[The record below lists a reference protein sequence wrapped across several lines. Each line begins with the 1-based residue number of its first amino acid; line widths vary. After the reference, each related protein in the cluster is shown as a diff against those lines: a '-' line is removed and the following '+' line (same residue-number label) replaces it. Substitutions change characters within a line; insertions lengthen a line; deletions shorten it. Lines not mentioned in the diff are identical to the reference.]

1 MLFRTIKSHL
11 NKNKMKK
18 IYTLAAAAL
27 LSVSAIAQGPFWT
40 STSFKGAFPVTDGL
54 SGITSNNWTAGWTN
68 FDPQIAVYPAP
79 TQTISGSITS
89 QTWSPSNT
97 YLLSG
102 TVAVASGNTLTILP
116 GTVIRGDKNSKA
128 CLIITKGAQ
137 INAVGTVTN
146 PIVFTSN
153 ESSRNPADWGGVVIL
168 GNGIV
173 NTPCSTCGTSPNTNN
188 IEGFATVFPEIAY
201 GGNNNTESSG
211 TMSYCRIEFAGVA
224 LSGTPN
230 SELNSL
236 TMGGV
241 GSGTQIDHIQVSFG
255 GDDGFEWFGGAVDAK
270 YLVSFR
276 TLDDDFD
283 TDYGHS
289 GRVQFGLIVRDKDIS
304 DAAGDSNG
312 FESDNSGGTGLNRL
326 PITKT
331 IFSNITSIGPKRD
344 GTVGLPVGEKFERG
358 IFTRRNTAIS
368 IHNSIIVGWEKG
380 WHVSG
385 APTFDNYNAN
395 PNMDSL
401 GLVQNTLIASNLFP
415 KFVHDAGGANATW
428 YNAYAGL
435 AGIDTTKT
443 VAQIAFVNAFPTELY
458 DPSDFRLLAASSAS
472 TGASFSGPQFAG
484 QVTGIEKLT
493 NGVINSFVLYPNP
506 ATASTTISFSIAE
519 KNKVSVNVYDVL
531 GALVSTLTQSND
543 FEKGNNTISLNTAN
557 LASGIYYI
565 SLDINGSKETKK
577 LIINK

>member
-1 MLFRTIKSHL
+1 
-11 NKNKMKK
+11 MKK
-18 IYTLAAAAL
+18 IYTLATAAL
-27 LSVSAIAQGPFWT
+27 LSVTAIAQTPFWT
-40 STSFKGAFPVTDGL
+40 STSYKGAFPITDGL
-54 SGITSNNWTAGWTN
+54 TGTTSNDWTAGWAN
-68 FDPQIAVYPAP
+68 FDPQIAVYPAT
-79 TQTISGSITS
+79 TQTITGSITS

-102 TVAVASGNTLTILP
+102 NVSVATGNTLTILP

-137 INAVGTVTN
+137 INAQGTVTN

-153 ESSRNPADWGGVVIL
+153 ESNRNPADWGGIVIL
-168 GNGIV
+168 GNGII
-173 NTPCSTCGTSPNTNN
+173 NTPCSTCPTSPNSNF
-188 IEGFATVFPEIAY
+188 IEGFATQLPETAY

-224 LSGTPN
+224 LSTTPN
-230 SELNSL
+230 SELNGL

-241 GSGTQIDHIQVSFG
+241 GSGTKIDHIQVSFG
-255 GDDGFEWFGGAVDAK
+255 GDDAFEWFGGAVDAK
-270 YLVSFR
+270 YLIAFR
-276 TLDDDFD
+276 GLDDDFD
-283 TDYGHS
+283 TDYGYA
-289 GRVQFGLIVRDKDIS
+289 GRIQFGLVVRDKDIS

-326 PITKT
+326 PITKA
-331 IFSNITSIGPKRD
+331 IFSNMTVIGPKRD
-344 GTVGLPVGEKFERG
+344 GTVALPVGEKFERG

-395 PNMDSL
+395 MNMDSL

-428 YNAYAGL
+428 YNAYAGINS
-435 AGIDTTKT
+435 IDTTKT

-458 DPSDFRLLAASSAS
+458 DPTDFRLQAGSVVA
-472 TGASFSGPQFAG
+472 TGAGFTNPQFAG
-484 QVTGIEKLT
+484 QVNGIEKLT
-493 NGVINSFVLYPNP
+493 NGVISSFVLYPNP
-506 ATASTTISFSIAE
+506 ATANTTISFSIAE
-519 KNKVSVNVYDVL
+519 KNKVSVNVYDIL
-531 GALVSTLTQSND
+531 GNLVSTLSQSND

>member
-1 MLFRTIKSHL
+1 
-11 NKNKMKK
+11 
-18 IYTLAAAAL
+18 
-27 LSVSAIAQGPFWT
+27 
-40 STSFKGAFPVTDGL
+40 
-54 SGITSNNWTAGWTN
+54 
-68 FDPQIAVYPAP
+68 
-79 TQTISGSITS
+79 
-89 QTWSPSNT
+89 
-97 YLLSG
+97 
-102 TVAVASGNTLTILP
+102 
-116 GTVIRGDKNSKA
+116 
-128 CLIITKGAQ
+128 
-137 INAVGTVTN
+137 
-146 PIVFTSN
+146 
-153 ESSRNPADWGGVVIL
+153 
-168 GNGIV
+168 
-173 NTPCSTCGTSPNTNN
+173 
-188 IEGFATVFPEIAY
+188 
-201 GGNNNTESSG
+201 
-211 TMSYCRIEFAGVA
+211 
-224 LSGTPN
+224 
-230 SELNSL
+230 
-236 TMGGV
+236 MGGV

-304 DAAGDSNG
+304 DVAGDSNG

-472 TGASFSGPQFAG
+472 TGASFGGPQFAG
-484 QVTGIEKLT
+484 QVTGINNLT
-493 NGVINSFVLYPNP
+493 NGLVNEFVLYPNP
-506 ATASTTISFSIAE
+506 ATANTTISFSIAE

-531 GALVSTLTQSND
+531 GNLVSTLSQSND
-543 FEKGNNTISLNTAN
+543 FEKGNNTMSLNTAN

>member
-1 MLFRTIKSHL
+1 
-11 NKNKMKK
+11 MKK

-27 LSVSAIAQGPFWT
+27 LSATAVAQSPFWT
-40 STSFKGAFPVTDGL
+40 STSYKGAFPITDGIT
-54 SGITSNNWTAGWTN
+54 GTTSNDWTAGWAN
-68 FDPQIAVYPAP
+68 FDPQITVYPAT

-97 YLLSG
+97 YLLTG

-116 GTVIRGDKNSKA
+116 GTVIRGDKNTKA

-137 INAVGTVTN
+137 INAQGTVTS

-153 ESSRNPADWGGVVIL
+153 ETSRNPADWGGVVLL
-168 GNGIV
+168 GNGII
-173 NTPCSTCGTSPNTNN
+173 NTACSTCPTSPNTNN

-201 GGNNNTESSG
+201 GGNNNAESSG

-224 LSGTPN
+224 LSTTAN

-241 GSGTQIDHIQVSFG
+241 GSGTKIDHIQVSFG

-270 YLVSFR
+270 YLISFR

-283 TDYGHS
+283 TDYGHA

-304 DAAGDSNG
+304 DVAGDSNG

-344 GTVGLPVGEKFERG
+344 GTVALPVGEKFERA

-368 IHNSIIVGWEKG
+368 IHNSIMLGWEKG

-385 APTFDNYNAN
+385 TPSFDNYNAN
-395 PNMDSL
+395 TNMDSL
-401 GLVQNTLIASNLFP
+401 GLVQNTIIASNLFP
-415 KFVHDAGGANATW
+415 KFVYDAGGANATW
-428 YNAYAGL
+428 YNAYAGINS
-435 AGIDTTKT
+435 IDTTKS

-458 DPSDFRLLAASSAS
+458 DPSDFRLTANSTASN
-472 TGASFSGPQFAG
+472 GASFSGPQFAG
-484 QVTGIEKLT
+484 QVTGVKSIANKNL
-493 NGVINSFVLYPNP
+493 NSFVIYPNP
-506 ATASTTISFSIAE
+506 ANQSATISFTIID
-519 KNKVSVNVYDVL
+519 KNKVNVNVYDVL
-531 GALVSTLTQSND
+531 GNVVSTLSQSND
-543 FEKGNNTISLNTAN
+543 FEKGNNTINVNTSN
-557 LASGIYYI
+557 LSSGIYYI
-565 SLDINGSKETKK
+565 SLDVNGAKETKK
-577 LIINK
+577 LIINN

>member
-1 MLFRTIKSHL
+1 
-11 NKNKMKK
+11 MKK
-18 IYTLAAAAL
+18 IYTLATAAL
-27 LSVSAIAQGPFWT
+27 LSVTAIAQTPFWT
-40 STSFKGAFPVTDGL
+40 STSYKGAFPVTDGL
-54 SGITSNNWTAGWTN
+54 TGLTSNNWTAGWTN
-68 FDPQIAVYPAP
+68 WDPENAVYPAA
-79 TQTISGSITS
+79 TTTISTNITTNTTLTS
-89 QTWSPSNT
+89 GNT
-97 YLLSG
+97 YLLVG
-102 TVAVASGNTLTILP
+102 NIAVTNNAVLTIQP
-116 GTVIRGDKNSKA
+116 GTVIRGDKNTKA

-146 PIVFTSN
+146 PIIFTSN
-153 ESSRNPADWGGVVIL
+153 EEPSGNGRAAADWGGVVIL
-168 GNGIV
+168 GNGII
-173 NTPCSTCGTSPNTNN
+173 NTPCSTCGTSPKTNF
-188 IEGFATVFPEIAY
+188 IEGFATQFPEIAY
-201 GGNNNTESSG
+201 GGNNSTESSG

-224 LSGTPN
+224 LSATPN

-241 GSGTQIDHIQVSFG
+241 GSGTQIDHIQASFG
-255 GDDGFEWFGGAVDAK
+255 GDDAFEWFGGAVDAK
-270 YLVSFR
+270 YLIAFR
-276 TLDDDFD
+276 GLDDDFD

-289 GRVQFGLIVRDKDIS
+289 GRVQFGLVVRDKDVS

-331 IFSNITSIGPKRD
+331 IFSNMTVIGPKRD
-344 GTVGLPVGEKFERG
+344 GTVALPGTEKFERG

-395 PNMDSL
+395 MNMDSL

-428 YNAYAGL
+428 YNAYAGINS
-435 AGIDTTKT
+435 IDTTKT
-443 VAQIAFVNAFPTELY
+443 VAQIAFVNAFPTLLE
-458 DPSDFRLLAASSAS
+458 DNSDFRLLAASSAS

-519 KNKVSVNVYDVL
+519 KNKVSVNVYDIL
-531 GALVSTLTQSND
+531 GNLVSTLSQSND

>member
-1 MLFRTIKSHL
+1 
-11 NKNKMKK
+11 MKK

-27 LSVSAIAQGPFWT
+27 LSATAVAQSPFWT
-40 STSFKGAFPVTDGL
+40 STSYKGAFPITDGIT
-54 SGITSNNWTAGWTN
+54 GTTSNDWTAGWAN
-68 FDPQIAVYPAP
+68 FDPQITVYPAT

-97 YLLSG
+97 YLLTG

-116 GTVIRGDKNSKA
+116 GTVIRGDKNTKA

-137 INAVGTVTN
+137 INAQGTVTS

-153 ESSRNPADWGGVVIL
+153 ETSRNPADWGGVVLL
-168 GNGIV
+168 GNGII
-173 NTPCSTCGTSPNTNN
+173 NTACSTCPTSPNTNN

-201 GGNNNTESSG
+201 GGNNNAESSG

-224 LSGTPN
+224 LSTTAN

-241 GSGTQIDHIQVSFG
+241 GSGTKIDHIQVSFG

-270 YLVSFR
+270 YLISFR

-283 TDYGHS
+283 TDYGHA

-304 DAAGDSNG
+304 DVAGDSNG

-344 GTVGLPVGEKFERG
+344 GTVALPVGEKFERA

-368 IHNSIIVGWEKG
+368 IHNSIMLGWEKG

-385 APTFDNYNAN
+385 TPSFDNYNAN
-395 PNMDSL
+395 TNMDSL
-401 GLVQNTLIASNLFP
+401 GLVQNTIIASNLFP
-415 KFVHDAGGANATW
+415 KFVYDAGGANATW
-428 YNAYAGL
+428 YNAYAGINS
-435 AGIDTTKT
+435 IDTTKS

-458 DPSDFRLLAASSAS
+458 DPSDFRLTANSTASN
-472 TGASFSGPQFAG
+472 GASFSGPQFAG
-484 QVTGIEKLT
+484 QVTGVKSIANKNL
-493 NGVINSFVLYPNP
+493 NSFVIYPNP
-506 ATASTTISFSIAE
+506 ANQSATISFTIID
-519 KNKVSVNVYDVL
+519 KNKVNVNVYDVF
-531 GALVSTLTQSND
+531 GNVVSTLSQSND
-543 FEKGNNTISLNTAN
+543 FEKGNNTINVNTSN
-557 LASGIYYI
+557 LSSGIYYI
-565 SLDINGSKETKK
+565 SLDVNGAKETKK
-577 LIINK
+577 LIINN

>member
-1 MLFRTIKSHL
+1 
-11 NKNKMKK
+11 MKK

-27 LSVSAIAQGPFWT
+27 LSATAVAQSPFWT
-40 STSFKGAFPVTDGL
+40 STSYKGAFPITDGIT
-54 SGITSNNWTAGWTN
+54 GTTSNDWTAGWAN
-68 FDPQIAVYPAP
+68 FDPQITVYPAT

-97 YLLSG
+97 YLLTG

-116 GTVIRGDKNSKA
+116 GTVIRGDKNTKA

-137 INAVGTVTN
+137 INAQGTVTS

-153 ESSRNPADWGGVVIL
+153 ETSRNPADWGGVVLL
-168 GNGIV
+168 GNGII
-173 NTPCSTCGTSPNTNN
+173 NTACSTCPTSPNTNN

-201 GGNNNTESSG
+201 GGNNNAESSG

-224 LSGTPN
+224 LSTTAN

-241 GSGTQIDHIQVSFG
+241 GSGTKIDHIQVSFG

-270 YLVSFR
+270 YLISFR

-283 TDYGHS
+283 TDYGHA

-304 DAAGDSNG
+304 DVAGDSNG

-344 GTVGLPVGEKFERG
+344 GTVALPVGEKFERA

-368 IHNSIIVGWEKG
+368 IHNSIMLGWEKG

-385 APTFDNYNAN
+385 TPSFDNYNAN
-395 PNMDSL
+395 TNMDSL
-401 GLVQNTLIASNLFP
+401 GLVQNTIIASNLFP
-415 KFVHDAGGANATW
+415 KFVYDAGGANATW
-428 YNAYAGL
+428 YNAYAGINS
-435 AGIDTTKT
+435 IDTTKS

-458 DPSDFRLLAASSAS
+458 DPSDFRLTANSTASN
-472 TGASFSGPQFAG
+472 GASFSGPQFAG
-484 QVTGIEKLT
+484 QVTGVKSIANKNL
-493 NGVINSFVLYPNP
+493 NSFVIYPNP
-506 ATASTTISFSIAE
+506 ANQSTTISFTIID
-519 KNKVSVNVYDVL
+519 KNKVNVNVYDVL
-531 GALVSTLTQSND
+531 GNVVSTLSQSND
-543 FEKGNNTISLNTAN
+543 FEKGNNTINLNTSN
-557 LASGIYYI
+557 LSNGIYYI
-565 SLDINGSKETKK
+565 SLVVNGAKETKK
-577 LIINK
+577 LIINN

>member
-1 MLFRTIKSHL
+1 
-11 NKNKMKK
+11 MKK
-18 IYTLAAAAL
+18 IYTLAAAAF
-27 LSVSAIAQGPFWT
+27 LSLSAISQTPFWT
-40 STSFKGAFPVTDGL
+40 STSYKGAFPVTDGNPAT
-54 SGITSNNWTAGWTN
+54 SITSNNWTAGWTN
-68 FDPQIAVYPAP
+68 WDPQITVYPAP
-79 TQTISGSITS
+79 TQTITGSITS

-97 YLLSG
+97 YLLVGNVS
-102 TVAVASGNTLTILP
+102 VASGNTLTILP

-128 CLIITKGAQ
+128 CLIITKGAK

-153 ESSRNPADWGGVVIL
+153 ENSRNPADWGGVVIL

-173 NTPCSTCGTSPNTNN
+173 NTACSTCPTSPNSNF
-188 IEGFATVFPEIAY
+188 IEGFATQLPEIVY
-201 GGNNNTESSG
+201 GGNNNAESSG

-224 LSGTPN
+224 LSATAN
-230 SELNSL
+230 SELNGL

-241 GSGTQIDHIQVSFG
+241 GSGTKIDHIQVSFG
-255 GDDGFEWFGGAVDAK
+255 GDDAFEWFGGAVDAK

-276 TLDDDFD
+276 GLDDDFD
-283 TDYGHS
+283 TDFGHS

-344 GTVGLPVGEKFERG
+344 GSVALPVGEKFERG

-368 IHNSIIVGWEKG
+368 IHNSIILGWEKG

-385 APTFDNYNAN
+385 QPTFDNYNAN
-395 PNMDSL
+395 TNMDSL
-401 GLVQNTLIASNLFP
+401 GLVQNTIIASNLFP
-415 KFVHDAGGANATW
+415 KFVADAGGANATW
-428 YNAYAGL
+428 YNAYAGTNS
-435 AGIDTTKT
+435 IDTTKS

-458 DPSDFRLLAASSAS
+458 NPSDFRLLAASSAS

-484 QVTGIEKLT
+484 QVTGIEKLNNT
-493 NGVINSFVLYPNP
+493 TINSFVLYPNP
-506 ATASTTISFSIAE
+506 ATSNTSISFNMVE
-519 KNKVSVNVYDVL
+519 KNKVNVTVYDVL
-531 GALVSTLTQSND
+531 GNLVSIVSQENE
-543 FEKGNNTISLNTAN
+543 FEKGNNTISLNTSN
-557 LASGIYYI
+557 LSRGIYYI
-565 SLDINGSKETKK
+565 SLEVNGAKETKK
-577 LIINK
+577 LVINK